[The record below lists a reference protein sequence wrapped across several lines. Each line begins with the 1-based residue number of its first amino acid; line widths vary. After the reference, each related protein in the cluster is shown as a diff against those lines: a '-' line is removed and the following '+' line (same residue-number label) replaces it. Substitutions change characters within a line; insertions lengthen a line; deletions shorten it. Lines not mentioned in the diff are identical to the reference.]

1 MCKCDHLTMVRRL
14 FVAAVCAFAV
24 SALPLHAGS
33 TGPFTAGATT
43 GSLHMPQGQ
52 DAGTANGD
60 FLSDND
66 AIAITGPYRYFIE
79 VPAGATKLQ
88 VDLYDADIGIDAGES
103 IINRDRNRGDYDSTA
118 VYRLF

>member
-1 MCKCDHLTMVRRL
+1 
-14 FVAAVCAFAV
+14 
-24 SALPLHAGS
+24 
-33 TGPFTAGATT
+33 
-43 GSLHMPQGQ
+43 MPQGQ

-118 VYRLF
+118 VYRLFNPAGTPVTPRFTSCSHASARSRVS